1 MGFFDKLFNAAKAA
15 VENTAAESTTEKA
28 EEKTAEQPTQPEVT
42 TPQTEKI
49 RFGSPAPVPYKQE
62 INGAE
67 VTLYVRYNGMVEFDI
82 IDPAIVQKYGGIEK
96 VKNDI
101 IKETC
106 IVTDILVQKC
116 SNEEHYPVYRLSSR
130 SSEIAHRIME
140 PSRFSW
146 REIYGVE
153 LIHIGFENIIL
164 TQESKETYD
173 KLRRAQM
180 EQAFVQ
186 QPAQP
191 QTPATPAA
199 WQCPYCGAQN
209 TSKFCTNCGAK
220 QGQ

>member
-1 MGFFDKLFNAAKAA
+1 MGFFYNLFNAAKAA
-15 VENTAAESTTEKA
+15 AENTAAESTTEKTT
-28 EEKTAEQPTQPEVT
+28 EKPAQPEVT

-153 LIHIGFENIIL
+153 LIHIGFE
-164 TQESKETYD
+164 
-173 KLRRAQM
+173 
-180 EQAFVQ
+180 
-186 QPAQP
+186 
-191 QTPATPAA
+191 
-199 WQCPYCGAQN
+199 
-209 TSKFCTNCGAK
+209 TSF
-220 QGQ
+220 

>member
-153 LIHIGFENIIL
+153 LIRIGYGGFAL
-164 TQESKETYD
+164 TEESKEKYD
-173 KLRRAQM
+173 KLRKAQL
-180 EQAFVQ
+180 EQAIPQ
-186 QPAQP
+186 KPAES
-191 QTPATPAA
+191 QTSTAPDA

-209 TSKFCTNCGAK
+209 TSKFCTNCGAN

>member
-1 MGFFDKLFNAAKAA
+1 MGFFDKLFNAAKA
-15 VENTAAESTTEKA
+15 AAESTTEKA

-140 PSRFSW
+140 PSRYSW

-153 LIHIGFENIIL
+153 LIRIGYGGFDL
-164 TQESKETYD
+164 TEESKEKYD
-173 KLRRAQM
+173 KLRKAQL
-180 EQAFVQ
+180 EQAIPQ
-186 QPAQP
+186 KPAES
-191 QTPATPAA
+191 QTSTAPDA